1 MTILQ
6 DDIPMWRTLRGFL
19 LAGGSPAFPKVRS
32 FMQKYGATDCN
43 AFYRLQGVQ
52 EPREGLDAAK
62 VANLGP
68 GDAMPL
74 VEMMR
79 TMGMLDKKPDVRPD
93 PLDSCPF

>member
-6 DDIPMWRTLRGFL
+6 DDIPMWRTLRSFL

-52 EPREGLDAAK
+52 ESKAPSEGVK
-62 VANLGP
+62 TNLGDP
-68 GDAMPL
+68 VASGGAKKM
-74 VEMMR
+74 VE
-79 TMGMLDKKPDVRPD
+79 TMEKLGMIEKAPD
-93 PLDSCPF
+93 PLDQCPF